1 VVVVERQTKL
11 FARHQAL
18 LSPLLLAITSLPQ
31 LAVALLGLTQA
42 EAVALVVFARL

>member
-1 VVVVERQTKL
+1 VERQTKL

-18 LSPLLLAITSLPQ
+18 LSLLLLAIILLPQ

-42 EAVALVVFARL
+42 EAVVLVVFVKP